1 QVEKVNRHMRDEIHL
16 QYLED
21 YLNLIKDITNENC
34 KEIEVLL
41 LKEFASAVTG
51 NSSYSEEIQE
61 LCENIINKITSEV
74 AHNSYRFTYLV
85 ERFSRDIFDIL
96 LNSPIASHDRM
107 NRFERSSHEV

>member
-1 QVEKVNRHMRDEIHL
+1 
-16 QYLED
+16 
-21 YLNLIKDITNENC
+21 ENC

-107 NRFERSSHEV
+107 NRFERSSHEVIHLDHYYSKGQGDLVNLLLSQNE